1 MRMFFD
7 GWYGLIRVALVG
19 ASAYAA
25 LLLMLRASGK
35 RTLSK
40 MNAFDFVVTIALGST
55 LASVLLSKDVP
66 LAEGVL
72 ALALLISL
80 QYLITWMSVRSSLV
94 DRIVKSD
101 PVLLLHRGKF
111 LSGPMREARV
121 TEGEILAAVRNH
133 GQSEVGGVEAVVLE
147 TDGSFSVIAH
157 AEGGA
162 ASALDDVRGRGE
174 SSRDTG

>member
-7 GWYGLIRVALVG
+7 GWYGLLRVVLVG

-25 LLLMLRASGK
+25 LVMMLRVSGK

-40 MNAFDFVVTIALGST
+40 MNAFDFVVTVALGST

-72 ALALLISL
+72 ALALLVSL

-94 DRIVKSD
+94 DRVVKSD

-111 LSGPMREARV
+111 LAGPMREARV
-121 TEGEILAAVRNH
+121 TEGEILAAVRKH
-133 GQSEVGGVEAVVLE
+133 GESEVGGVEAVVLE
-147 TDGSFSVIAH
+147 TDGSFSVITL

-162 ASALDDVRGRGE
+162 ASALDDVRGR
-174 SSRDTG
+174 SPKT